1 MRAEMVV
8 LVNFWVVE
16 HFKMTYKQVSKT
28 YLARTIS

>member
-1 MRAEMVV
+1 MVV

-16 HFKMTYKQVSKT
+16 HYKMTYEKVSKT